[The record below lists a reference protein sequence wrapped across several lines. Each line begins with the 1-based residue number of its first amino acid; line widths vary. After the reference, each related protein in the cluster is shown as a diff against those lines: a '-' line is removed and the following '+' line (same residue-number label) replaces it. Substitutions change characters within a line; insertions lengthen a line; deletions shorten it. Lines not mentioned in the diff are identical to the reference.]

1 MNAIVKLY
9 SSKSGE
15 ILSFLKKFSEK
26 DSEIGTD
33 LFWLKEYQNPI
44 EICDIIG
51 ALIDNNDTYTINIW
65 ISLDPD
71 IFINITQS
79 NLDDIIRY
87 MFERYPY

>member
-15 ILSFLKKFSEK
+15 ISSFLKKFSEI
-26 DSEIGTD
+26 DTD
-33 LFWLKEYQNPI
+33 LFWQKEYQNPI

-51 ALIDNNDTYTINIW
+51 ALIDNNDTYNINIW
-65 ISLDPD
+65 ISLDSD